1 MSRKKIKIITSFV
14 KRYRLPVIATGIVG
28 SVVIIIGL
36 FFVPKFYP
44 FWPNVGLD
52 GVAISINRHN
62 PLLLLAIGN
71 SHFGS
76 GRVYD
81 IKKAEKAYIEAIKLD
96 PNLFEPHYQ
105 LGRIHFINGKFTS
118 ALIEVEKTL
127 ALDPEFKHAYYLRGL
142 VYGYQGNLDNAI
154 IGFEEFIKRDDV
166 NWAGYND
173 LAWVYFKK
181 GDYVKVKE
189 VAGKGLERG
198 AGSPWLNN
206 MYGTALMNLGERKEA
221 KKYFEVAL
229 QIAEA
234 MKPAD
239 WGGSYPGNNP
249 VIYQQGLEETKN
261 VIRHN
266 LALVASD

>member
-1 MSRKKIKIITSFV
+1 MFQKKIKVITSFL
-14 KRYRLPVIATGIVG
+14 KKNF
-28 SVVIIIGL
+28 
-36 FFVPKFYP
+36 FFVLFISTVGIGVSIYWVFYTP
-44 FWPNVGLD
+44 RLYAFWPNYGL
-52 GVAISINRHN
+52 GKVATFVN
-62 PLLLLAIGN
+62 PSDPDLFFAIGE
-71 SHFGS
+71 SHFGH
-76 GRVYD
+76 GKTYD
-81 IKKAEKAYIEAIKLD
+81 IKKAETAYINAIELRPDFLEA
-96 PNLFEPHYQ
+96 HYQ
-105 LGRIHFINGKFTS
+105 LGRIHFINGKFSS
-118 ALIEVEKTL
+118 ALAEMDTVL
-127 ALDPEFKHAYYLRGL
+127 HLDPEFKHAYYLRGL

>member
-1 MSRKKIKIITSFV
+1 MSQKKIEGITSFL
-14 KRYRLPVIATGIVG
+14 KKNF
-28 SVVIIIGL
+28 
-36 FFVPKFYP
+36 FFVLFISTVGIGVSIYWVFYTP
-44 FWPNVGLD
+44 RFYTLWPNVGLD
-52 GVAISINRHN
+52 GVAMSINRHN

>member
-1 MSRKKIKIITSFV
+1 MFQKKIKVITSFL
-14 KRYRLPVIATGIVG
+14 KKNF
-28 SVVIIIGL
+28 
-36 FFVPKFYP
+36 FFVLFISTVGIGVSIYWVFYTP
-44 FWPNVGLD
+44 RLYAFWPNVGLD
-52 GVAISINRHN
+52 GVAMSINRHN